1 MTCTLTSWRSERSA
15 TTTARWNAMVERA
28 NATSS
33 SGAFDRVAS
42 ARICP
47 SKRSDSRL
55 RYHDTVVVAV
65 ARGPSTASN
74 RADASPLVMS
84 EPNAARSSESSAS
97 NERSASSTLRRPVRV
112 SRWPGPISQPACN
125 CRSANDGKF

>member
-1 MTCTLTSWRSERSA
+1 MTCTLRSCRSERSA
-15 TTTARWNAMVERA
+15 TTMARSNATVERA

-33 SGAFDRVAS
+33 LGALERVA
-42 ARICP
+42 ARSCP

-55 RYHDTVVVAV
+55 RYHDTMVVAV

-74 RADASPLVMS
+74 RADASPLVTS
-84 EPNAARSSESSAS
+84 EPNVARSSASSKS
-97 NERSASSTLRRPVRV
+97 NERSASSTLRSPVRV
-112 SRWPGPISQPACN
+112 SRWPGPRSHPACS